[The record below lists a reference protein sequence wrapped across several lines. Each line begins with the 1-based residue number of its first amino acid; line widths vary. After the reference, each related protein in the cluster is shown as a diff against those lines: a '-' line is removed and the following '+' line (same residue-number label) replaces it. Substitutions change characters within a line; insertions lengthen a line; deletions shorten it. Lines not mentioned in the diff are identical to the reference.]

1 MPEPINGIQSGQK
14 LSTNIDKNTAK
25 QAKFNNELEI
35 TLQKAN
41 AILKAFGMPQMG
53 GGGGGSGNNIGST
66 GSYSANVG
74 GGSTI
79 ANFGS
84 FLKTTAAVALGVAS
98 GAAQALPGLQEV
110 LGTQLLTSQARFSG
124 LANPI
129 AASQAAMRG
138 GQATSP
144 TDALQAISMGTAGG
158 LMPAMPGYGGVL
170 NGVSQLSNITGSQ
183 STAMQAAV
191 GLNSAKSV
199 NTLRMFGIN
208 VRNASGGMNDPAEI
222 FKQIYNFAS
231 QGGKLSKQDVAIGI
245 QPGNGLAN
253 FLDTAAGGDQ
263 NLRAALQTAAIQFSG
278 GGNLTRASTNA
289 SGLTTAA
296 QGATSDLNAA
306 KLGTEAAAAPA
317 MSKGYIEGATLLS
330 KWNSELTNTLAT
342 SKLAN
347 DAVKQLAKAET
358 IAADNIGKAGLS
370 VLAVLGASGIF
381 GVGLKAGGSLLKK
394 FGARLGLAG
403 LAAGDAAV
411 AGEITDPAGGGLVT
425 GAAAFIAGIF
435 APSIAKKIISG
446 FNHGSSGNGLN
457 ASVSS
462 SSGTSLRAVGSGGAA
477 VAIASTQLGTPYSW
491 GGGNNSGPTTGMGSG
506 TGTVGFDCS
515 SFVRF
520 VMAKMGVVLPRTS
533 QAQQQCGIQ
542 IDPKDAQPGDLLFF
556 GRPADHVGI
565 YVGNGL
571 MIEAPHTGDVV
582 KRTGVDLKSVTSC
595 SRVLDGKT
603 GTASLGNLLHI
614 AGGYKGDGG
623 SVGGLPGMQMSMNEL
638 RGSTPQD
645 AMSGG
650 TSYSSGLGLG
660 ESSSMYSS
668 ASSTAMNLGSKYAFI
683 NPKTGT
689 LDTSNS
695 AGGTVVN
702 YGGVTVEVKVPNG
715 AQINAQELSKAIKN
729 ELKSLPIS
737 VKVATK

>member
-1 MPEPINGIQSGQK
+1 MPEPINGIQSGQV
-14 LSTNIDKNTAK
+14 LSSNIDKNIAK
-25 QAKFNNELEI
+25 QAKFNKELDI

-66 GSYSANVG
+66 GTYSASAG
-74 GGSTI
+74 GGSSV

-84 FLKTTAAVALGVAS
+84 FLAKAGTVALGVAS

-191 GLNSAKSV
+191 ALNSAKSV

-208 VRNASGGMNDPAEI
+208 VRNASGGMNDPAAI

-263 NLRAALQTAAIQFSG
+263 TLRAALQTAAIQFSG
-278 GGNLTRASTNA
+278 GGDLSRTSTNA
-289 SGLTTAA
+289 SGLTTVA

-317 MSKGYIEGATLLS
+317 MSNGYIEGARLLS
-330 KWNSELTNTLAT
+330 KFNSELTNTLNT

-370 VLAVLGASGIF
+370 VLAVLGASGALGGVAGIAAKGAKRLISGVAGRF
-381 GVGLKAGGSLLKK
+381 LGIGAAEAAGAEAGAFAGPIGIGVGLLGG
-394 FGARLGLAG
+394 
-403 LAAGDAAV
+403 
-411 AGEITDPAGGGLVT
+411 
-425 GAAAFIAGIF
+425 FIAE
-435 APSIAKKIISG
+435 KVISG
-446 FNHGSSGNGLN
+446 LNRSSSGNGGG
-457 ASVSS
+457 ATVSS
-462 SSGTSLRAVGSGGAA
+462 SPQNSAGSSFAGSAA
-477 VAIASTQLGTPYSW
+477 IMVANSQLGTPYSW
-491 GGGNNSGPTTGMGSG
+491 GGGSNSGPTKGEGSG
-506 TGTVGFDCS
+506 TNTRGFDCS
-515 SFVRF
+515 SFVKF

-565 YVGNGL
+565 YMGNNL

-603 GTASLGNLLHI
+603 GTASLKNLLHI

-623 SVGGLPGMQMSMNEL
+623 FVGGFPGMQMSINEL
-638 RGSTPQD
+638 RGNTPQD

-650 TSYSSGLGLG
+650 TSSSSGLGLG
-660 ESSSMYSS
+660 ESSSMYHS